1 MSTFGTCTPVSFERH
16 LRDFTLK
23 MTSASPKLRSRMH
36 VQDLAVAQIVKNC
49 RVVNSTRSV
58 ITEFSANFRH
68 NSILANTSPPLAD
81 YETSPSIIPRF
92 DLPVLYTVRSQSFLS
107 EEMTASSF
115 RFLSWAQ

>member
-1 MSTFGTCTPVSFERH
+1 
-16 LRDFTLK
+16 
-23 MTSASPKLRSRMH
+23 MH